1 VEGLENAQ
9 EFTPRGTPIPAPN
22 AAMWRNLRILS
33 YFMLWY
39 VLNIG
44 YNIYN
49 KQALNALPLP
59 WTFGLIQ
66 MFAGIPYVAFMWAT
80 GLRTP
85 PKVSF
90 DNVVTLTPSAVCHL
104 GTHIGAVLSLGAGA
118 VSFTHIVK
126 ASEPVVSAAMC
137 AVFLG
142 QIMHPVV
149 YLSLVPV
156 IGGVGLASL
165 EELSF
170 TMFAFA
176 TAMLSNVSS
185 AGRGVLSKGLMG
197 KSIGENLTAP
207 NLFGVLT
214 IIAFVIMI
222 PVSLFFEPP
231 SVISAAIEEA
241 QADGMTSYDMYK
253 LATLSGLFYYFYNEV
268 AFLALSEV
276 APVTHAVGN
285 TIKRVVIIL
294 ASVIVF
300 KNPLTPLGALGS
312 IVAILGTL
320 LYSIA
325 QQKFK

>member
-1 VEGLENAQ
+1 MG
-9 EFTPRGTPIPAPN
+9 
-22 AAMWRNLRILS
+22 
-33 YFMLWY
+33 
-39 VLNIG
+39 
-44 YNIYN
+44 
-49 KQALNALPLP
+49 
-59 WTFGLIQ
+59 
-66 MFAGIPYVAFMWAT
+66 
-80 GLRTP
+80 
-85 PKVSF
+85 
-90 DNVVTLTPSAVCHL
+90 
-104 GTHIGAVLSLGAGA
+104 
-118 VSFTHIVK
+118 
-126 ASEPVVSAAMC
+126 
-137 AVFLG
+137 
-142 QIMHPVV
+142 
-149 YLSLVPV
+149 
-156 IGGVGLASL
+156 
-165 EELSF
+165 F

-241 QADGMTSYDMYK
+241 QADGMTSYEMYK

>member
-1 VEGLENAQ
+1 MELTATLNSQLTGHHGAAR
-9 EFTPRGTPIPAPN
+9 RGAASDQAAEPAS
-22 AAMWRNLRILS
+22 ADMWRNLRILS

-66 MFAGIPYVAFMWAT
+66 MFAGIPYVALLWAT

-197 KSIGENLTAP
+197 KSIGENLNAP

-231 SVISAAIEEA
+231 SVISAAI
-241 QADGMTSYDMYK
+241 
-253 LATLSGLFYYFYNEV
+253 
-268 AFLALSEV
+268 EV